1 MMLPDPY
8 TPKQNY
14 LLAALPPPD
23 YERLLPALELLPL
36 PLGFSLYEAG
46 GPLNGV
52 YFPTDS
58 IVSLVY
64 VMANGLP
71 TEVAVTG
78 NDGLVG
84 IPLLMG
90 GETTLNRA
98 VVRNPGHAYHLGVA
112 ALKKELENGGPLL
125 NLLLR
130 YTQSLM
136 TQIAQNAVCIRHHT
150 VEQRLCRWL
159 LMSFDLMQSGK
170 LATTQAQIA
179 CMLGV
184 RREIVTTAA
193 CNLQKDR
200 MIHYSRGHITV
211 LDRSKLEARVCECYA
226 ALKRETDRLT
236 RKSLPR
242 SSPAVRRPPLS
253 HNPDSHMYLS
263 VQTATAQRGIIPGK

>member
-1 MMLPDPY
+1 MLSGSH
-8 TPKQNY
+8 TPKQNC
-14 LLAALPPPD
+14 LLAALPSSD

-36 PLGFSLYEAG
+36 PLGFGLYEAG
-46 GPLNGV
+46 SPLNGV

-58 IVSLVY
+58 IISLVY
-64 VMANGLP
+64 VMTNGLP

-90 GETTLNRA
+90 GETTPNRA
-98 VVRNPGHAYHLGVA
+98 VVRSAGHAYRLKVA
-112 ALKKELENGGPLL
+112 VLKKELENGGPLTS
-125 NLLLR
+125 LLLR

-159 LMSFDLMQSGK
+159 LMSFDLLQSAK
-170 LATTQAQIA
+170 LTTTQAQIA

-193 CNLQKDR
+193 CNLQKNG
-200 MIHYSRGHITV
+200 MIHYSRGHIAV

-236 RKSLPR
+236 RKNLPR
-242 SSPAVRRPPLS
+242 SSPAIRRPPLP
-253 HNPDSHMYLS
+253 HNPASHMYLNA
-263 VQTATAQRGIIPGK
+263 QTANAQRRIIPGK

>member
-1 MMLPDPY
+1 MLHGPH

-14 LLAALPPPD
+14 LLAALPPLD
-23 YERLLPALELLPL
+23 YERLLPVLELLPL
-36 PLGFSLYEAG
+36 PLGFGLHEPG
-46 GPLNGV
+46 RPLNGV
-52 YFPTDS
+52 YFPTSS
-58 IVSLVY
+58 IVSLIY
-64 VMANGLP
+64 VTTNGLS
-71 TEVAVTG
+71 TEIAVTG

-90 GETTLNRA
+90 GETTPNRA
-98 VVRNPGHAYHLGVA
+98 VVRNAGHAYHLGAA
-112 ALKKELENGGPLL
+112 ALNQELESGGPLF

-184 RREIVTTAA
+184 RREVVTTAA
-193 CNLQKDR
+193 CNLQKDG
-200 MIHYSRGHITV
+200 MIHYSRGHIAV
-211 LDRSKLEARVCECYA
+211 LDRSKLETRVCECYS
-226 ALKRETDRLT
+226 ALKRETDRLI
-236 RKSLPR
+236 RKCLPR
-242 SSPAVRRPPLS
+242 SSPVIRRPPLS
-253 HNPDSHMYLS
+253 QNPDSHMYLS
-263 VQTATAQRGIIPGK
+263 VQTITAQRGIIPGK

>member
-1 MMLPDPY
+1 MLPEPY

-14 LLAALPPPD
+14 LLAALPPSD

-46 GPLNGV
+46 SPLNGV

-112 ALKKELENGGPLL
+112 ALKKELENSGPLL

-159 LMSFDLMQSGK
+159 LMSFDLMRSDK
-170 LATTQAQIA
+170 LTTTQAQIA

-193 CNLQKDR
+193 CNLQKDG
-200 MIHYSRGHITV
+200 MIHYSRGRIAV

-236 RKSLPR
+236 RKKLPR
-242 SSPAVRRPPLS
+242 SSPTIRHPPLP
-253 HNPDSHMYLS
+253 HNPASHMYLS
-263 VQTATAQRGIIPGK
+263 VQTANAQREIISGK